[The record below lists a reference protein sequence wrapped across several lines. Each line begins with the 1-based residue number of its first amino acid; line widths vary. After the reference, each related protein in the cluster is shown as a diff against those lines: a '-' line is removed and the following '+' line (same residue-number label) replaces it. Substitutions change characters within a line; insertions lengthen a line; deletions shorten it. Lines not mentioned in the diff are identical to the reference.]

1 MRTTV
6 NQTMTRILLT
16 LAMAGAAL
24 LAGCSTTSGRASGN
38 TTYDF
43 GAAEPALAQ
52 AAAPIAALVVTD
64 ATGSPALDSER
75 MTYRLNYANPL
86 QARSYA
92 NSRWTSTPLNLVT
105 QRFKS
110 RLAQSGA
117 KVLSVTD
124 ASAGVPILRV
134 EVDDFTHTFDNAAQS
149 YGQVVLRASLFAGHK
164 LVDQKTF
171 SRKFGAASAD
181 AAGGAHAL
189 AASTDAAAADLIA
202 WLATLPQP
210 SPASQAKQ

>member
-1 MRTTV
+1 MRINV
-6 NQTMTRILLT
+6 NQTMNRLL
-16 LAMAGAAL
+16 LALALIGAAL
-24 LAGCSTTSGRASGN
+24 LAGCSTTKAGGGN
-38 TTYDF
+38 ATYDF
-43 GAAEPALAQ
+43 GAAEPGP
-52 AAAPIAALVVTD
+52 AAATPFGALVVTD

-75 MTYRLNYANPL
+75 MYYRLNYADPL
-86 QARSYA
+86 QARTYA
-92 NSRWTSTPLNLVT
+92 GSRWTSTPLNMVT

-134 EVDDFTHTFDNAAQS
+134 EVDDFTHTFDSATQS
-149 YGQVVLRASLFAGHK
+149 YGQLVLRASLFSGHK

-171 SRKFGAASAD
+171 KRRTGAASAD
-181 AAGGAHAL
+181 AAGGARAL
-189 AASTDAAAADLIA
+189 ADSTDAAAADLIA

-210 SPASQAKQ
+210 NQPKQ